1 MNEEPNFTGEP
12 RSPRFKCFDPTKR
25 SPRFKHGDRV
35 VYMPNS
41 EPKFCGTVT
50 QVNEHQGTTE
60 STYYYTYHILF
71 DHGMDAKWVNEE
83 YINLEQST
91 QRINPSKTTAMK
103 EETKQLLNFYK
114 EFGADA
120 QKVLDFASNEIN
132 QRKMRNIFAHEE
144 TEGNILAENNEAI
157 PDGVYFIAGGSDGE
171 INTKTYAKYDPS
183 MTAAPFPTKYIGVK
197 MGTRAIAVSLED
209 LPSDSDGE
217 LKLLPRDHTSP
228 EISEHYSW
236 NYEADKRRFNAFEDF
251 DGKGNTE
258 RLKEYGS
265 KIEVPEGEW
274 IPSMGELGLL
284 MMHATDVNR
293 AIELA
298 GGKPIKGWHWSS
310 TEYSQ
315 FNAWYVSFSDGFT
328 YNAGKCNSR
337 AVRTVAAF

>member
-1 MNEEPNFTGEP
+1 
-12 RSPRFKCFDPTKR
+12 
-25 SPRFKHGDRV
+25 
-35 VYMPNS
+35 
-41 EPKFCGTVT
+41 
-50 QVNEHQGTTE
+50 
-60 STYYYTYHILF
+60 
-71 DHGMDAKWVNEE
+71 
-83 YINLEQST
+83 
-91 QRINPSKTTAMK
+91 MK
-103 EETKQLLNFYK
+103 EEAKQLMNFYK

-132 QRKMRNIFAHEE
+132 QRKMRNIFAQEE
-144 TEGNILAENNEAI
+144 TEGNSLAENNEAI
-157 PDGVYFIAGGSDGE
+157 LDGVYFIAGGSDGE

-197 MGTRAIAVSLED
+197 LGHRTVAVALED
-209 LPSDSDGE
+209 LPGDSNGE
-217 LKLLPRDHTSP
+217 LQLLPHDYTSP

-236 NYEADKRRFNAFEDF
+236 DDEANKYRFNAFEDF

-265 KIEVPEGEW
+265 KIEVPEREW

-298 GGKPIKGWHWSS
+298 GGKPIKGWYWSS

-315 FNAWYVSFSDGFT
+315 CNAWGVGFSGGYT
-328 YNAGKCNSR
+328 SSNYKCSSN
-337 AVRTVAAF
+337 AVRAVAAF

>member
-1 MNEEPNFTGEP
+1 
-12 RSPRFKCFDPTKR
+12 
-25 SPRFKHGDRV
+25 
-35 VYMPNS
+35 
-41 EPKFCGTVT
+41 
-50 QVNEHQGTTE
+50 
-60 STYYYTYHILF
+60 
-71 DHGMDAKWVNEE
+71 
-83 YINLEQST
+83 
-91 QRINPSKTTAMK
+91 MK
-103 EETKQLLNFYK
+103 EETKFLIEIADRFDN
-114 EFGADA
+114 DA
-120 QKVLDFASNEIN
+120 QDVLDFVAKN
-132 QRKMRNIFAHEE
+132 
-144 TEGNILAENNEAI
+144 GNLEKAAKALAGAGKPTVSVTPPTITCPERSDLGKL
-157 PDGVYFIAGGSDGE
+157 PDGVYFIAGATEGE

-197 MGTRAIAVSLED
+197 LGHRTVAVALED
-209 LPSDSDGE
+209 LPGDSDGE
-217 LKLLPRDHTSP
+217 LQLLPRDYTDP

-236 NYEADKRRFNAFEDF
+236 DDEADKYRFNAFEDF

-315 FNAWYVSFSDGFT
+315 NNAWGVYFSDGYT
-328 YNAGKCNSR
+328 YTGNKCSSN
-337 AVRTVAAF
+337 AVRAVAAF